1 MKKIDILF
9 KEWQSLQPLKESD
22 IKGGLTRSSCWNLI
36 TILTILRV
44 IRLHTGKQNFF

>member
-9 KEWQSLQPLKESD
+9 KEWQSLQPLKKV